1 MINMIL
7 YIFSLLK
14 KKTHLLIACK
24 ISFNFL
30 IFFSKYFTMFFFD
43 YTSKEKKDVDLTVEK
58 KLIECSIIRFI
69 DVLNI

>member
-1 MINMIL
+1 
-7 YIFSLLK
+7 
-14 KKTHLLIACK
+14 
-24 ISFNFL
+24 
-30 IFFSKYFTMFFFD
+30 MFFFD